1 MNKINFY
8 KSTYSK
14 YSFISG
20 QFYQDLHSYI
30 FLCLKIKRNEEQ

>member
-1 MNKINFY
+1 MSKIIFY

-30 FLCLKIKRNEEQ
+30 FLWLKIKKNEAQ